1 MVRVKNPHPIIF
13 WLIYMNTLQLYYL
26 VIKKKVISKT
36 FLYFHKRVMNLS
48 GYIISSTIIF

>member
-1 MVRVKNPHPIIF
+1 MIRVKNPHPIIF
-13 WLIYMNTLQLYYL
+13 WLINMNTLKLYYL

-48 GYIISSTIIF
+48 CYIKSWTIIF